1 MSTEPFSSCSIAV
14 RSTSMMVEVSRP
26 SKALDL
32 TAHDAPMLSE
42 LGFILVDSLT
52 VQARVTPSP

>member
-1 MSTEPFSSCSIAV
+1 MAV

-52 VQARVTPSP
+52 VHARVTPSP